1 METLE
6 LTYKMAI
13 KKSELYSSLW
23 KSCDELRGGMDA
35 SQYKDYVLTLLF
47 VKYISDKYKG
57 KKFSAI
63 KVPEGASFDDMVALV
78 GTSNIGDDIN
88 KKILN
93 PIKEANRLND
103 FPDFN
108 DEGKLGKGK
117 DLIDTV
123 SNLILIFN
131 SPDLDF
137 SGNNANDD
145 DLLGDAYEYLMRH
158 FATESGKSKGQFYT
172 PAEVSRILAKVI
184 GINSSNST
192 TQTTAYDPTCGSGS
206 LLLKVAEEAEKNI
219 TLYGQEKEIATANLA
234 RMNMILHG
242 NPSAEIIADN
252 TLSRPYWKNDDITLK
267 TFDYIVANPPFSL
280 KNWSNGVSGVNDY
293 GRFGFKNTEYK
304 NDDNK
309 SSLNVGTPPEK
320 NGDYAFLLHILKSL
334 RTKGKAA
341 VVLPHGVLFRGNGE
355 AEIRKN
361 ILKKGYIK
369 GVIGLPA
376 NLFYGTGIPACIIIL
391 DKEDADQRKGIFMI
405 DASKDFVKDGNK
417 NRLQEKDIR
426 RITDVFNNNIEVPRY
441 SRMVSLDEIANEKN
455 DYNLNIPRYIDTQ
468 GTEDIQDIDAHL
480 FGGIPERDIESLKK
494 YWAIFPDLK
503 NSLFE
508 AQRKGYYNLKVTNDE
523 VKRIIFHHPQ
533 FLAYRNQLQKTFD
546 NWIKDKRLYFEQ
558 LGTGIQPK
566 KEISKLGDS
575 ILKAFKKDSLI
586 NPYDM
591 YQHLMAYWEEVMQD
605 DFYTIAIDGWEA
617 GKQWKREIIKGK
629 KGKDGK
635 TTKDKTVDGLEGIIG
650 KMIPPDLLIQEY
662 FSKQWEAVT
671 DFETQIESA
680 KAELDEM
687 RQETEVENGIFSDLE
702 KVNLTSIKGLL
713 KQRKSEKAPKEEIA
727 VIENYIRLNEA
738 ISSFTKLIK
747 IQKETI
753 EKLVLE
759 LYPKLTETEIKDLV
773 INKKWINHLEN
784 CLHEEKE
791 RMSQTLTQRI
801 LELVERYRVAL
812 PQIQTALNEY
822 ETKVKS
828 HLQKM
833 GWQW

>member
-1 METLE
+1 
-6 LTYKMAI
+6 MAI

-117 DLIDTV
+117 DLIDTI

-172 PAEVSRILAKVI
+172 PAEVSRILSKVI

-192 TQTTAYDPTCGSGS
+192 AQTTAYDPTCGSGS

-252 TLSRPYWKNDDITLK
+252 TLSRPYWKNDNEVGLK

-280 KNWSNGVSGVNDY
+280 KSWSNGINISNDEY
-293 GRFGFKNTEYK
+293 NRF
-304 NDDNK
+304 D
-309 SSLNVGTPPEK
+309 LGTPPEK

-334 RTKGKAA
+334 RSKGKGAI
-341 VVLPHGVLFRGNGE
+341 VLPHGVLFRGNSEG
-355 AEIRKN
+355 EIRKN
-361 ILKKGYIK
+361 IIKKGYIK
-369 GVIGLPA
+369 GIIGLPA

-405 DASKDFVKDGNK
+405 DASKGFVKDGNK
-417 NRLQEKDIR
+417 NRLQEKDILK
-426 RITDVFNNNIEVPRY
+426 ITQVFNSFTEISKF
-441 SRMVSLDEIANEKN
+441 SRMVSLEEIASGKN
-455 DYNLNIPRYIDTQ
+455 DYNLNIPRYIDSQ
-468 GTEDIQDIDAHL
+468 ETEDIQDIDAHL
-480 FGGIPERDIESLKK
+480 FGGIPERDIQSLEK

-508 AQRKGYYNLKVTNDE
+508 AQRKGYYSLKIANDE
-523 VKRIIFHHPQ
+523 IKKTIFNHPQ
-533 FLAYRNQLQKTFD
+533 FLTYRNQLQATFD
-546 NWIKDKRLYFEQ
+546 HWIKDKQLYLKQ
-558 LGTGIQPK
+558 LDRGIHPK
-566 KEISKLGDS
+566 KEIADLGDS
-575 ILKAFKKDSLI
+575 ILKTFEKDALI

-591 YQHLMAYWEEVMQD
+591 YQYLMAYWEEVMQD

-617 GKQWKREIIKGK
+617 GKQWEREIIKGK

-635 TTKDKTVDGLEGIIG
+635 TAKDKTVEGLEGIMG
-650 KMIPPDLLIQEY
+650 KMLPPDLLIQEY
-662 FSKQWEAVT
+662 FSEHWEAVT
-671 DFETQIESA
+671 DFEAEIENA

-687 RQETEVENGIFSDLE
+687 QQETEVENGIFSDLE
-702 KVNLTSIKGLL
+702 KVNLTSVKGLL
-713 KQRKSEKAPKEEIA
+713 KQRKAEKAPKEEIV
-727 VIENYIRLNEA
+727 VIENYIRLSEA
-738 ISSFTKLIK
+738 IPSFTKLIK

-759 LYPKLTETEIKDLV
+759 LYPTLSENEIKDLV
-773 INKKWINHLEN
+773 INKKWFKHLEQ
-784 CLHEEKE
+784 CLYEEKE
-791 RMSQTLTQRI
+791 RMSQTLTHRI
-801 LELVERYRVAL
+801 MELTERYKVTL
-812 PQIQTALNEY
+812 PEMETALNEY

>member
-1 METLE
+1 
-6 LTYKMAI
+6 MAI

-63 KVPEGASFDDMVALV
+63 NVPEGASFDDMVALV

-172 PAEVSRILAKVI
+172 PAEVSRVLAKVI

-192 TQTTAYDPTCGSGS
+192 AQTTAYDPTCGSGS

-234 RMNMILHG
+234 KMNMILHG

-252 TLSRPYWKNDDITLK
+252 TLSRPYWKNDNDESGLK

-280 KNWSNGVSGVNDY
+280 KSWSNGVNINNDEY
-293 GRFGFKNTEYK
+293 GRF
-304 NDDNK
+304 D
-309 SSLNVGTPPEK
+309 LGTPPDK

-334 RTKGKAA
+334 RSKGKGA
-341 VVLPHGVLFRGNGE
+341 VVLPHGVLFRGN
-355 AEIRKN
+355 AEGAIRKN
-361 ILKKGYIK
+361 IIKKGYVK

-376 NLFYGTGIPACIIIL
+376 NLFYGTGIPACILVL
-391 DKEDADQRKGIFMI
+391 DKEDADQRQGIFMI
-405 DASKDFVKDGNK
+405 DASKGFVKDGNK

-426 RITDVFNNNIEVPRY
+426 KITEVFNSFSEISKY
-441 SRMVSLDEIANEKN
+441 SRMVPLEEIASEKN
-455 DYNLNIPRYIDTQ
+455 DYNLNIPRYIDAQ
-468 GTEDIQDIDAHL
+468 ETEDIQDIDAHL
-480 FGGIPERDIESLKK
+480 FGGIPERDIASLEN
-494 YWAIFPDLK
+494 YWTIFPDLK

-508 AQRKGYYNLKVTNDE
+508 AQRKGYYNLKVANEEIKKT
-523 VKRIIFHHPQ
+523 IFNHPQ
-533 FLAYRNQLQKTFD
+533 FLAYRNQLQKSFD
-546 NWIKDKRLYFEQ
+546 DWTKEKQLYFEQ
-558 LGTGIQPK
+558 LGKGIHPK
-566 KEISKLGDS
+566 KEISDLGDS
-575 ILKAFKKDSLI
+575 ILKTFENDALI

-591 YQHLMAYWEEVMQD
+591 YQYLMAYWEEVMQD

-617 GKQWKREIIKGK
+617 GKEWEREMIKGK

-635 TTKDKTVDGLEGIIG
+635 TAKDKTVDGLEGVIG
-650 KMIPPDLLIQEY
+650 RMIPPDLLIREY
-662 FSKQWEAVT
+662 FAKEWEAVT
-671 DFETQIESA
+671 NFEVQIETA
-680 KAELDEM
+680 KAELDEI
-687 RQETEVENGIFSDLE
+687 QLETEVENGIFSDLE
-702 KVNLTSIKGLL
+702 KVNLTSVKGLL

-727 VIENYIRLNEA
+727 VIENYINLNEA
-738 ISSFTKLIK
+738 ISSFNKLIK

-753 EKLVLE
+753 EKLVIA
-759 LYPKLTETEIKDLV
+759 LYPNLSESEIKDLV
-773 INKKWINHLEN
+773 INKKWGKHLEE

-791 RMSQTLTQRI
+791 RMSQALTQRI
-801 LELVERYRVAL
+801 VELADRYKNTL
-812 PQIQTALNEY
+812 PEMETALSEY
-822 ETKVKS
+822 ETKVKG
-828 HLQKM
+828 HLEKM

>member
-1 METLE
+1 
-6 LTYKMAI
+6 MAI

-93 PIKEANRLND
+93 PIKEANKLND

-108 DEGKLGKGK
+108 DESKLGKGK

-172 PAEVSRILAKVI
+172 PAEVSRVLAKVI
-184 GINSSNST
+184 GINSHNST
-192 TQTTAYDPTCGSGS
+192 AQTTVYDPTCGSGS

-234 RMNMILHG
+234 SMNMILHG
-242 NPSAEIIADN
+242 YPSREIVADN
-252 TLSRPYWKNDDITLK
+252 TLSRPAWKNENGLK

-280 KNWSNGVSGVNDY
+280 KNWSNGVNVNNDEYDRFELGV
-293 GRFGFKNTEYK
+293 
-304 NDDNK
+304 
-309 SSLNVGTPPEK
+309 PPEK

-334 RTKGKAA
+334 RTTGKGT

-355 AEIRKN
+355 AEIRKK
-361 ILKKGYIK
+361 IVKKGYIK
-369 GVIGLPA
+369 GIIGLPA
-376 NLFYGTGIPACIIIL
+376 NLFYGTGIPACILIL
-391 DKEDADQRKGIFMI
+391 DKEEANQRKGIFMI
-405 DASKDFVKDGNK
+405 EASKGFVKDGNK

-426 RITDVFNNNIEVPRY
+426 RITDVFNNFIEIPKY
-441 SRMVSLDEIANEKN
+441 SRMVSLEEIANEKN

-468 GTEDIQDIDAHL
+468 EVEDIQDIDAHL
-480 FGGIPERDIESLKK
+480 FGGIPERDITSLQR
-494 YWAIFPDLK
+494 YWDIFPDLK

-508 AQRKGYYNLKVTNDE
+508 PQRKGYYDLKIANDE
-523 VKRIIFHHPQ
+523 IRKTIFNHPQ

-546 NWIKDKRLYFEQ
+546 KWIKEKQLYFEQ
-558 LGTGIQPK
+558 LDKGIHPK
-566 KEISKLGDS
+566 KEIADLGDS
-575 ILKAFKKDSLI
+575 ILKTFKNDALI

-605 DFYTIAIDGWEA
+605 DFYTIAIDGWQA
-617 GKQWKREIIKGK
+617 GTQWEREIIKGK

-635 TTKDKTVDGLEGIIG
+635 TTKDKTVEGLEGVIG
-650 KMIPPDLLIQEY
+650 RMIPPDLLIQEY
-662 FSKQWEAVT
+662 FAKEWEAVT
-671 DFETQIESA
+671 DFEAQIESA
-680 KAELDEM
+680 KAELEEIQ
-687 RQETEVENGIFSDLE
+687 QETEVENGIFSDLE
-702 KVNLTSIKGLL
+702 KVNLTSVKGLL
-713 KQRKSEKAPKEEIA
+713 KQRKSEKAPKEEIT
-727 VIENYIRLNEA
+727 VIENYINLNEA

-747 IQKETI
+747 IEKELI
-753 EKLVLE
+753 EKLVVE
-759 LYPKLTETEIKDLV
+759 RYPKLSENEIKDLV
-773 INKKWINHLEN
+773 INKKWIKHLET
-784 CLHEEKE
+784 CLYEEKE

-801 LELVERYRVAL
+801 IELAKRYKVTL
-812 PQIQTALNEY
+812 PEMETALNEY
-822 ETKVKS
+822 ESKVKS

>member
-1 METLE
+1 
-6 LTYKMAI
+6 MAI

-93 PIKEANRLND
+93 PIKEANKLND

-108 DEGKLGKGK
+108 DESKLGKGK

-172 PAEVSRILAKVI
+172 PAEVSRVLAKVI
-184 GINSSNST
+184 GINSHNST
-192 TQTTAYDPTCGSGS
+192 AQTTVYDPTCGSGS

-234 RMNMILHG
+234 SMNMILHG
-242 NPSAEIIADN
+242 YPSREIVADN
-252 TLSRPYWKNDDITLK
+252 TLSRPAWKNENGLK

-280 KNWSNGVSGVNDY
+280 KNWSNGVNVNNDEY
-293 GRFGFKNTEYK
+293 GRFELG
-304 NDDNK
+304 
-309 SSLNVGTPPEK
+309 VPPEK

-334 RTKGKAA
+334 RTTGKGT

-355 AEIRKN
+355 AEIRKK
-361 ILKKGYIK
+361 IVKKGYIK
-369 GVIGLPA
+369 GIIGLPA
-376 NLFYGTGIPACIIIL
+376 NLFYGTGIPACILIL
-391 DKEDADQRKGIFMI
+391 DKEEANQRKGIFMI
-405 DASKDFVKDGNK
+405 EASKGFVKDGNK

-426 RITDVFNNNIEVPRY
+426 RITDVFNNFIEIPKY
-441 SRMVSLDEIANEKN
+441 SRMVSLEEIANEKN

-468 GTEDIQDIDAHL
+468 EVEDIQDIDAHL
-480 FGGIPERDIESLKK
+480 FGGIPERDITSLQR
-494 YWAIFPDLK
+494 YWDIFPDLK

-508 AQRKGYYNLKVTNDE
+508 PQRKGYYDLKIANDE
-523 VKRIIFHHPQ
+523 IRKTIFNHPQ

-546 NWIKDKRLYFEQ
+546 KWIKEKQLYFEQ
-558 LGTGIQPK
+558 LDKGIHPK
-566 KEISKLGDS
+566 KEIADLGDS
-575 ILKAFKKDSLI
+575 ILKTFKNDALI

-605 DFYTIAIDGWEA
+605 DFYTIAIDGWQA
-617 GKQWKREIIKGK
+617 GTQWEREIIKGK

-635 TTKDKTVDGLEGIIG
+635 TTKDKTVEGLEGVIG
-650 KMIPPDLLIQEY
+650 RMIPPDLLIQEY
-662 FSKQWEAVT
+662 FAKEWEAVT
-671 DFETQIESA
+671 DFEAQIESA
-680 KAELDEM
+680 KAELEEIQ
-687 RQETEVENGIFSDLE
+687 QETEVENGIFSDLE
-702 KVNLTSIKGLL
+702 KVNLTSVKGLL
-713 KQRKSEKAPKEEIA
+713 KQRKSEKAPKEEIT
-727 VIENYIRLNEA
+727 VIENYINLNEA

-747 IQKETI
+747 IEKELI
-753 EKLVLE
+753 EKLVVE
-759 LYPKLTETEIKDLV
+759 RYPKLSENEIKDLV
-773 INKKWINHLEN
+773 INKKWIKHLET
-784 CLHEEKE
+784 CLYEEKE

-801 LELVERYRVAL
+801 IELAKRYKVTL
-812 PQIQTALNEY
+812 PEMETALNEY
-822 ETKVKS
+822 ESKVKS